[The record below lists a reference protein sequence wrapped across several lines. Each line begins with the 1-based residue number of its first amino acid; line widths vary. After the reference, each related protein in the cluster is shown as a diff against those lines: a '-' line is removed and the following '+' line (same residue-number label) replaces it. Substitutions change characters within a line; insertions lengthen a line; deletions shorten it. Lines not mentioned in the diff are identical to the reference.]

1 MTFDV
6 SDEKKKPTLF
16 LVDGSNYV
24 YRAFYAI
31 RHLSNSKGFPTNAVY
46 GFTTMLM
53 KLLRDW
59 KPDYI
64 AVAFDLKG
72 PTFRDEVYDQYKA
85 NRAPTPDALI
95 PQIPYIKEVVRGFS
109 IPVIEKEGIE
119 ADDIIGTLAKRH
131 GGKDMQVVIVTGDK
145 DLMQL
150 VTRDIVI
157 IDTMKDK
164 TYDIDGVKER
174 FGVPPEKVVE
184 VLALSGDQSDN
195 IPGVPGVGGK
205 TAQRLIEEF
214 GSLEQVLKNVEKVKN
229 EKIRDRLRT
238 YADQARLSR
247 DLVIIRTDEDVALDL
262 DEAHYEGP
270 NPVLLKGVFK
280 ELEFMS
286 LLKDLSIRDAGLQGT
301 YQLVLREE
309 ELNGLIRGLK
319 DADQFSLCL
328 QTSSDVAML
337 AEVAGLSI
345 CRGEGEAFYIPI
357 GHAYEGA
364 PEQLPIDHVLK
375 RLAPFLSNEKIEKR
389 GHDLKND
396 LIVLQRKG
404 FSLKG
409 LGCDT
414 MIASYILN
422 PSTKS
427 YRLEDLARDRLGQ
440 EIPSHEG
447 LVGSGAKAV
456 SYSSVQV
463 EKAAGYACQRVDAV
477 QRLSLLLSHEIEKEG
492 FGDLFYRMEMP
503 LVEVLA
509 AMEKRGVLVD
519 VAVLNE
525 MSRYFEELLARSE
538 EKIYGLAGEAFN
550 INSPKQLQKIL
561 FEKLE
566 LPRGKRVKE
575 GFSTDVEVL
584 TALAQNHELP
594 AEILAYRSISKL
606 KSTYVDTLPIM
617 VNAVT
622 GRIHTS
628 YNQAGTET
636 GRLSSSSPN
645 LQNIPAR
652 TPEGRRIRQAFIAPP
667 GFEILSADYSQI
679 DLRVLAHISG
689 DRNLIQA
696 FQSDEDIHTRTASD
710 IFGVFPEMVTAE
722 MRRQAKVVN
731 FGVVYGMSPFG
742 LAKELGISQKMA
754 KEYIDGYF
762 ARYTGVRDY
771 IERTLTDARGK
782 GYVTTLMNRRRY
794 LPEINSPT
802 PAVRQFAERTAVNT
816 PIQGTSADLI
826 KMAMIVIDRGL
837 REGRFSSGMI
847 MQVHDELV
855 FEVALDEKEDVTT
868 LIREGMEEVAK
879 LKVPLKVGISWGNN
893 WDEAH

>member
-1 MTFDV
+1 MTEGREQKTFY
-6 SDEKKKPTLF
+6 

-24 YRAFYAI
+24 FRAFYAI
-31 RHLSNSKGFPTNAVY
+31 RHLSNSRGFPTNAVY

-53 KLLRDW
+53 KLLRDR

-95 PQIPYIKEVVRGFS
+95 PQIPCIKEVVRGFS

-119 ADDIIGTLAKRH
+119 ADDIIGTLAKRYA
-131 GGKDMQVVIVTGDK
+131 GDDMRVVIVTGDK
-145 DLMQL
+145 DLLQL
-150 VTRDIVI
+150 VTADTVVM
-157 IDTMKDK
+157 DTMKDR
-164 TYDIDGVKER
+164 TYDVAGVRER

-184 VLALSGDQSDN
+184 VLALSGDATDN
-195 IPGVPGVGGK
+195 IPGVPGVGEK

-214 GSLEQVLKNVEKVKN
+214 GSLEGVLGHVEKVRN

-247 DLVIIRTDEDVALDL
+247 ELVLIRTDEAVALDME
-262 DEAHYEGP
+262 EARYRGP
-270 NPVLLKGVFK
+270 NPELLKSVFK

-286 LLKDLSIRDAGLQGT
+286 LLKDLNIRDVGLQGT
-301 YQLVLREE
+301 CHLLLREE
-309 ELNGLIRGLK
+309 DLSGLIRRLK
-319 DADQFSLCL
+319 EADQISLCL
-328 QTSSDVAML
+328 QTSSEIAMQ
-337 AEVAGLSI
+337 AEVAGISI
-345 CRGEGEAFYIPI
+345 CAREGEAFYIPV
-357 GHAYEGA
+357 GHVYEGA
-364 PEQLPIDHVLK
+364 PQQLPADHVLK
-375 RLAPFLSNEKIEKR
+375 RLAPFFSDGKIEKR

-396 LIVLQRKG
+396 LIVLGRKG
-404 FSLKG
+404 ILLKG
-409 LGCDT
+409 LGFDAL
-414 MIASYILN
+414 IASYVLN
-422 PSTKS
+422 PSLKS
-427 YRLEDLARDRLGQ
+427 YRLEEIARDRLSQ
-440 EIPSHEG
+440 DIPSLEG

-456 SYSSVQV
+456 PYSTVPV
-463 EKAAGYACQRVDAV
+463 EKAAGYACQRADAL
-477 QRLSLLLSHEIEKEG
+477 QRLSVLLSHEIEKEG
-492 FGDLFYRMEMP
+492 FGDLFYKMEMP

-509 AMEKRGVLVD
+509 AMERRGVLVD
-519 VAVLNE
+519 AAVLRE

-538 EKIYGLAGEAFN
+538 EKIHALAGEAFN

-561 FEKLE
+561 FEKLD
-566 LPRGKRVKE
+566 LPRGKKIKE
-575 GFSTDVEVL
+575 GYSTDVEVL
-584 TALAQNHELP
+584 TNLAQNHELP
-594 AEILAYRSISKL
+594 AEILAYRSIAKL
-606 KSTYVDTLPIM
+606 KSTYVDTLPVM
-617 VNAVT
+617 LNAAT

-679 DLRVLAHISG
+679 DLRVLAHMSG

-696 FQSDEDIHTRTASD
+696 FQSGEDIHARTASD
-710 IFGVFPEMVTAE
+710 VFGVLPGMVTPE
-722 MRRQAKVVN
+722 MRRHAKVVN
-731 FGVVYGMSPFG
+731 FGVIYGMSPFG

-754 KEYIDGYF
+754 REYIDGYF
-762 ARYTGVRDY
+762 ARYRGVRDY
-771 IERTLTDARGK
+771 IESTLAGARQK

-794 LPEINSPT
+794 LPEINSPN

-826 KMAMIVIDRGL
+826 KIAMIAIDRDL
-837 REGRFSSGMI
+837 RKGRFSSGMI

-855 FEVALDEKEDVTT
+855 FEIALEEKEEVTK
-868 LIREGMEEVAK
+868 LIRAGMEGVAR
-879 LKVPLKVGISWGNN
+879 LHVPLVVGISSGHN
-893 WDEAH
+893 WDQAH

>member
-1 MTFDV
+1 VTFDV
-6 SDEKKKPTLF
+6 SEGKKKKTLF

-150 VTRDIVI
+150 VTREIVI

-184 VLALSGDQSDN
+184 VLALSGDPSDN

-247 DLVIIRTDEDVALDL
+247 DLVIIRTDADVALDL

-270 NPVLLKGVFK
+270 NPVLLK
-280 ELEFMS
+280 
-286 LLKDLSIRDAGLQGT
+286 DLSIRDAGLQGT
-301 YQLVLREE
+301 YHLVLREE

-328 QTSSDVAML
+328 QTSSEVAML

-414 MIASYILN
+414 LIASYVLN
-422 PSTKS
+422 PSMKS
-427 YRLEDLARDRLGQ
+427 YRLEELARNRLGQ

-606 KSTYVDTLPIM
+606 KSTYVDILPVM

-652 TPEGRRIRQAFIAPP
+652 TTEGRRIRQAFIAPP

-816 PIQGTSADLI
+816 PVQGTSADLI
-826 KMAMIVIDRGL
+826 KMAMIMIDRGL

-868 LIREGMEEVAK
+868 LIREGMEGVAK
-879 LKVPLKVGISWGNN
+879 MKVPLKVGISWGNN

>member
-1 MTFDV
+1 M
-6 SDEKKKPTLF
+6 SEEKKKKTLY

-24 YRAFYAI
+24 FRAFYAI
-31 RHLSNSKGFPTNAVY
+31 RHLSNSRGFPTNAVY

-53 KLLRDW
+53 KLLRDRQ
-59 KPDYI
+59 PDYI

-131 GGKDMQVVIVTGDK
+131 AGKNLQVVIVTGDK
-145 DLMQL
+145 DLLQL
-150 VTRDIVI
+150 VTGDIVI

-164 TYDIDGVKER
+164 TYDIAGVRER

-184 VLALSGDQSDN
+184 VLALSGDATDN
-195 IPGVPGVGGK
+195 IPGVPGVGEK

-214 GSLEQVLKNVEKVKN
+214 GSLDQVLSHVEQVKN

-247 DLVIIRTDEDVALDL
+247 DLVIIRTDEDVALNL
-262 DEAHYEGP
+262 EEAHYRGP
-270 NPVLLKGVFK
+270 NPELLKNVFK

-286 LLKDLSIRDAGLQGT
+286 LLKDLNIRDAGLQGT
-301 YQLVLREE
+301 YHLVLREQD
-309 ELNGLIRGLK
+309 LGSLMRRLK
-319 DADQFSLCL
+319 DADQVSLCI
-328 QTSSDVAML
+328 QTSSESAMQ
-337 AEVAGLSI
+337 AEATGISI
-345 CRGEGEAFYIPI
+345 CCREGEAFYLPL

-364 PEQLPIDHVLK
+364 PEQLSTDHVLK
-375 RLAPFLSNEKIEKR
+375 RFAPFLSDEKIEKR

-396 LIVLQRKG
+396 LIVLSRRG
-404 FSLKG
+404 HRLKG
-409 LGCDT
+409 LGFDI
-414 MIASYILN
+414 MIASYVLN
-422 PSTKS
+422 PSMKS
-427 YRLEDLARDRLGQ
+427 YRLEELARDRLSQ
-440 EIPSHEG
+440 DMLSLEG

-456 SYSSVQV
+456 PFSSVPV
-463 EKAAGYACQRVDAV
+463 EKAAAYACQQVDAV
-477 QRLSLLLSHEIEKEG
+477 QRLSVLLSHEIEKEG
-492 FGDLFYRMEMP
+492 FGDLFYKMEMP

-519 VAVLNE
+519 VTILHE

-538 EKIYGLAGEAFN
+538 EKIYGLAGETFN

-566 LPRGKRVKE
+566 LPRGKKIKE
-575 GFSTDVEVL
+575 GYSTNVDIL
-584 TALAQNHELP
+584 TTLARNHELP

-606 KSTYVDTLPIM
+606 KSTYVDTLPVM
-617 VNAVT
+617 VNAST

-636 GRLSSSSPN
+636 GRLSSSNPN
-645 LQNIPAR
+645 LQNIPTR
-652 TPEGRRIRQAFIAPP
+652 TPEGRRIRQAFVAPP

-689 DRNLIQA
+689 DRTLIQA
-696 FQSDEDIHTRTASD
+696 FQSGEDIHARTASD
-710 IFGVFPEMVTAE
+710 IFGVFPGMVTPE

-742 LAKELGISQKMA
+742 LARELGISQKVA
-754 KEYIDGYF
+754 REYIDGYF
-762 ARYTGVRDY
+762 ARYTGVREY
-771 IERTLTDARGK
+771 IENTLADARGK

-794 LPEINSPT
+794 LPEINSPN

-826 KMAMIVIDRGL
+826 KIAMIAIDRDL
-837 REGRFSSGMI
+837 RKGRFSSGMI

-855 FEVALDEKEDVTT
+855 FEIALDEKEEVTK
-868 LIREGMEEVAK
+868 LIRAGMEGVAK
-879 LKVPLKVGISWGNN
+879 LEVPLKVGISSGPN
-893 WDEAH
+893 WDQTH

>member
-1 MTFDV
+1 M
-6 SDEKKKPTLF
+6 SDEKKKKTLF

-119 ADDIIGTLAKRH
+119 ADDILGTLAKRY

-150 VTRDIVI
+150 VTPDIVV

-164 TYDIDGVKER
+164 TYDIEGVKER

-214 GSLEQVLKNVEKVKN
+214 GSLEQVLNNVEKVKN

-247 DLVIIRTDEDVALDL
+247 DLVVIRTDEDVALDL
-262 DEAHYEGP
+262 EAAHYEGP
-270 NPVLLKGVFK
+270 NPVLLKDVFK

-301 YQLVLREE
+301 YHLVLREE
-309 ELNGLIRGLK
+309 ELNGLIRSLK
-319 DADQFSLCL
+319 DSDQFSLCL
-328 QTSSDVAML
+328 QTSSEVAMQ
-337 AEVAGLSI
+337 AGVAGLSI
-345 CRGEGEAFYIPI
+345 CRGEGEAFYIPL
-357 GHAYEGA
+357 GHAYEGV
-364 PEQLPIDHVLK
+364 PEQLSIDHVLK
-375 RLAPFLSNEKIEKR
+375 RIAPFLSNEKIEKR

-414 MIASYILN
+414 MIASYVLN
-422 PSTKS
+422 PSMKS
-427 YRLEDLARDRLGQ
+427 YRLEELARDRLGQ

-447 LVGSGAKAV
+447 LLGSGAKAIP
-456 SYSSVQV
+456 YSSVSV
-463 EKAAGYACQRVDAV
+463 EKASGYACQRVDAV

-492 FGDLFYRMEMP
+492 FGNLFYRMEMP

-519 VAVLNE
+519 VAILNE

-538 EKIYGLAGEAFN
+538 EKIYRLAGEAFN

-575 GFSTDVEVL
+575 GYSTDVEVL
-584 TALAQNHELP
+584 TILAQNHELP
-594 AEILAYRSISKL
+594 AELLAYRSISKL
-606 KSTYVDTLPIM
+606 KSTYVDTLPVM

-636 GRLSSSSPN
+636 GRLSSSNPN
-645 LQNIPAR
+645 LQNIPTR

-696 FQSDEDIHTRTASD
+696 FQSGEDIHTRTASD
-710 IFGVFPEMVTAE
+710 IFGIFPEMVTAE

-771 IERTLTDARGK
+771 IERVLADARGK

-794 LPEINSPT
+794 LPEINSSS
-802 PAVRQFAERTAVNT
+802 PAVRQFAERTAINT

-826 KMAMIVIDRGL
+826 KLAMIVIDRGL
-837 REGRFSSGMI
+837 RERRFSSGMI

-855 FEVALDEKEDVTT
+855 FEVALDEKEDVTK
-868 LIREGMEEVAK
+868 LVREGMEGVAK
-879 LKVPLKVGISWGNN
+879 LKVPLTVGISWGNN